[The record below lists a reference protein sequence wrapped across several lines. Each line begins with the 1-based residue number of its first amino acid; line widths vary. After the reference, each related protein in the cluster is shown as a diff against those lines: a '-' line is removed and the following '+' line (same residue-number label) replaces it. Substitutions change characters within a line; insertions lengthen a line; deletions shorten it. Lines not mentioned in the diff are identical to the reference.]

1 MKFIGNPEEGT
12 AMQKGLVGL
21 AGLAFVILVWV
32 ILTNGETPI
41 MSSAILPS
49 PMSVIRAFPLLISE
63 NELFR
68 HVGLSIGLNLGGY
81 IEAIAITL
89 PIGFIVGLMK
99 YFRWGF
105 HRQIDAFRY
114 VPLTA
119 VLQLFIFWFGI
130 ATGMKMHFLAFG
142 IIIFLLPV
150 MIQRIDEVDDVY
162 LKTVHTLGA
171 TDWQVLKTVYFPS
184 VISRLFDDIRVLTAI
199 SWTYI
204 IVAETTNSNQ
214 GGIGALL
221 YNVGARMVRPDKL
234 FALLVIIILIG
245 FVQDKL
251 FVKLDKVLFPFK
263 YQAKEAIKSSRLEQK
278 ALWRTIFD
286 FALLA
291 LGWIITCLYL
301 LFLLNEFVPFL
312 SGLKPLS
319 YLFGDR
325 LWAVNLVFFFVLF
338 VSGYTWYKQRTEQQ
352 ILSQLSKTATT

>member
-12 AMQKGLVGL
+12 ALQKSLVGL

-32 ILTNGETPI
+32 ILTNGAVPI
-41 MSSAILPS
+41 VSSAILPS
-49 PMSVIRAFPLLISE
+49 PISVLRAFPLLISE

-68 HVGLSIGLNLGGY
+68 NMGLSIGLNLAGY
-81 IEAIAITL
+81 IEAIAITI

-99 YFRWGF
+99 IFRWGF

-130 ATGMKMHFLAFG
+130 ETGMKMHFLAFG

-171 TDWQVLKTVYFPS
+171 TDWQVLRTVYFPS
-184 VISRLFDDIRVLTAI
+184 VVSRLFDDIRVLTAI

-214 GGIGALL
+214 GGIGAIL
-221 YNVGARMVRPDKL
+221 YNVGQRMIRPDKV

-263 YQAKEAIKSSRLEQK
+263 YQAREAIKSSRLDQK
-278 ALWRTIFD
+278 ALWRTILD
-286 FALLA
+286 FVFLA
-291 LGWIITCLYL
+291 LGWIFTGLYML
-301 LFLLNEFVPFL
+301 LLLNEFAPFL

-338 VSGYTWYKQRTEQQ
+338 VNGYTWYNKRTEQQ
-352 ILSQLSKTATT
+352 ILSQLSKPATT